1 MKYRLKKKNIL
12 ILCGILVGIV
22 LLNYAYTYAKYVAN
36 STWNYYLQSKEFFFS
51 SDSLDSEGF
60 KNVNTTWD
68 GNKTTFNI
76 KNSISLDKITDYDIK
91 YDVSCEVLQGD
102 GAKCLMNGTGTNT
115 FSGTLSSN
123 QMCINKTDDNVDV
136 SNYNKSK
143 CEIDGYTWSKIEA
156 TKELYFEIDK
166 NIDDVVVLV
175 TLKTKEP
182 YSKTI
187 TGTFTLH
194 KGTKE
199 IEKIVKS
206 YESFTNYDILTIKN
220 SYQTSKCVDIKFD
233 STKFRIDTDNL
244 DIKKYEE
251 DNDGYVNKVSLQL
264 ERNNDYKIKFYKTK
278 FDELYDDSYFT
289 VEESNNCN

>member
-136 SNYNKSK
+136 SDYNKSK

-156 TKELYFEIDK
+156 TKELI
-166 NIDDVVVLV
+166 
-175 TLKTKEP
+175 
-182 YSKTI
+182 
-187 TGTFTLH
+187 
-194 KGTKE
+194 
-199 IEKIVKS
+199 KI
-206 YESFTNYDILTIKN
+206 LMM
-220 SYQTSKCVDIKFD
+220 
-233 STKFRIDTDNL
+233 
-244 DIKKYEE
+244 
-251 DNDGYVNKVSLQL
+251 
-264 ERNNDYKIKFYKTK
+264 
-278 FDELYDDSYFT
+278 
-289 VEESNNCN
+289 